1 MHPTAH
7 RLRQAIAAG
16 RPVLGTFLVELV
28 GPAVVNALADAGFD
42 FVMIDTEHG
51 NQGPHELE
59 TMIEVGYQAGIC
71 VLMRP
76 PSGQRDLITKWLDA
90 GAGGVLVPAIST
102 MEEVEQVVRATK
114 YRPIGKRGVHLFRG
128 HTRHRPVDAPTFI
141 EEANADIFTL
151 VQIELEAALDIVDQ
165 IAATEGVDGLYIGP
179 GDLAVD
185 LGVAGQWNNPKL
197 HEAFRTVAAACKQ
210 HGKIL
215 ACHADRVKDMPM
227 LRAIGVQMFGYF
239 CDIGVF
245 KNAVTDVA
253 EQFQK
258 TMGNGP

>member
-1 MHPTAH
+1 MHPPAH
-7 RLRQAIAAG
+7 KLRQAIADG

-42 FVMIDTEHG
+42 FVMVDTEHG
-51 NQGPHELE
+51 NQSQHEIE
-59 TMIEVGYQAGIC
+59 TMIEVGLQAGIC
-71 VLMRP
+71 VLLRP
-76 PSGQRDLITKWLDA
+76 PSGQRDLITKCLDA

-102 MEEVEQVVRATK
+102 MEQVEQVVRVTK
-114 YRPIGKRGVHLFRG
+114 YRPVGKRGVHLFRG
-128 HTRHRPVDAPTFI
+128 HTRHRPVDAATFI

-151 VQIELEAALDIVDQ
+151 IQIELAAALDIVDQ

-185 LGVAGQWNNPKL
+185 LGVPGQWNNPKL
-197 HEAFRTVAAACKQ
+197 HDAFRTIAAATKK

-215 ACHADRVKDMPM
+215 ACHADWVKDMPM
-227 LRAIGVQMFGYF
+227 LREIGVQMFGYF

-245 KNAVTDVA
+245 KNAYADVA
-253 EQFQK
+253 EQFKAAMEQK
-258 TMGNGP
+258 S